1 MMKKLSKISALF
13 LLCACSGVVYESES
27 YSIYADKVVQGEY
40 TAVAETPYKI
50 VSDLNGEEYVWEKKN
65 DHSAFP
71 QLVTPLPVE
80 EAVYNMSID
89 ECINAV
95 EPDGTLRTGLEWGGV
110 WTRDVS
116 YSTILSMAYMQPQ
129 AAMTSLLCKI
139 NSKGEIVQDTGTG
152 GAWPCSTDRQIWVG
166 AAWELYK
173 VTGSK
178 EWLEKVYPVAKK
190 SLEVD
195 MRTIYDEETGLAK
208 GESSFI
214 DWRKNSY
221 PQWMEPADIYDS
233 KCLGTNMVHYIALTS
248 AAKMGR
254 VLGDKTSAETFDAK
268 AVEIKGAVNKH
279 LWMDDKGY
287 YAQFIA
293 GRNDD
298 ILFTKSET
306 LGQSLAVL
314 YGVAEGERASRLSQ
328 SMPVVEFGAPVF
340 WPYVADMPPYHNRAV
355 WPFVQSFWIQASA
368 KTGNEAGVLHG
379 IASVWRA
386 CMMYATNK
394 ENFVA
399 NDGNWRG
406 TQVNSS
412 NMLWSLSGSLSVT
425 FRILMGINYDDPD
438 AIRFAPVVPE
448 SLKACREVKGF
459 RYRDATLDICVM
471 GYGDVIKSFSI
482 DGQFKEEPVVS
493 ADMTGHHTVEI
504 VLANRFAQQMTN
516 NMVGDVRAPLT
527 PFVRFSGGGSRL
539 RWYTE
544 EGVHHY
550 DVYAG
555 GKKVAE
561 TTVGKCMIEDDWKG
575 DLQVV
580 GVAADGTESFPSEPL
595 NKNTKFS
602 KFFEPVM
609 VLQSTGKDFVID
621 VEVPHDG
628 VWNLSWYYA
637 NARGSLYSELT
648 CGIRM
653 LYVDGK
659 KAGINVFPNRH
670 FAGGSPAAAAT
681 DGWDYWGWT
690 SPQNLELKAGK
701 HRLVLKCESDADNM
715 SRKVNDF
722 KLKGY
727 SLTQK

>member
-1 MMKKLSKISALF
+1 
-13 LLCACSGVVYESES
+13 
-27 YSIYADKVVQGEY
+27 
-40 TAVAETPYKI
+40 
-50 VSDLNGEEYVWEKKN
+50 
-65 DHSAFP
+65 
-71 QLVTPLPVE
+71 
-80 EAVYNMSID
+80 
-89 ECINAV
+89 
-95 EPDGTLRTGLEWGGV
+95 
-110 WTRDVS
+110 
-116 YSTILSMAYMQPQ
+116 
-129 AAMTSLLCKI
+129 
-139 NSKGEIVQDTGTG
+139 
-152 GAWPCSTDRQIWVG
+152 
-166 AAWELYK
+166 
-173 VTGSK
+173 
-178 EWLEKVYPVAKK
+178 
-190 SLEVD
+190 
-195 MRTIYDEETGLAK
+195 
-208 GESSFI
+208 
-214 DWRKNSY
+214 
-221 PQWMEPADIYDS
+221 
-233 KCLGTNMVHYIALTS
+233 
-248 AAKMGR
+248 MGR
-254 VLGDKTSAETFDAK
+254 ILGDNATAETFDVK
-268 AVEIKGAVNKH
+268 AQTVKDAVNEH

-298 ILFTKSET
+298 LLFTKSET
-306 LGQSLAVL
+306 LGQSLAIL
-314 YGVAEGERASRLSQ
+314 YGVAEGERANRLSQ
-328 SMPVVEFGAPVF
+328 AMPVVEFGAPIF

-425 FRILMGINYDDPD
+425 FRILMGIYYDTPE
-438 AIRFAPVVPE
+438 AIRFAPVVPQ
-448 SLKACREVKGF
+448 SLKADRQVKGF
-459 RYRDATLDICVM
+459 PYRDATLDICVK

-482 DGQFKEEPVVS
+482 DGELKDEPVFP
-493 ADMTGHHTVEI
+493 ADMSGHHTVEI
-504 VLANRFAQQMTN
+504 VLANRFTQQMTN

-561 TTVGKCMIEDDWKG
+561 TTTGKCKIEDDWKG
-575 DLQVV
+575 DIQVI

-595 NKNTKFS
+595 NKNTKVAR
-602 KFFEPVM
+602 FFEPVM
-609 VLQSTGKDFVID
+609 LLQSTGKDFVIE

-637 NARGSLYSELT
+637 NARGSLYSDLT

-653 LYVDGK
+653 LYVDGV

-670 FAGGSPAAAAT
+670 FAGGSPAVYAT

-690 SPQNLELKAGK
+690 SPQSLELKAGK
-701 HRLVLKCESDADNM
+701 HRLILKCESDADNM

-727 SLTQK
+727 SLIEK

>member
-1 MMKKLSKISALF
+1 MKSRNLLGLF
-13 LLCACSGVVYESES
+13 LLCSCTTAVYESES
-27 YSIYADKVVQGEY
+27 FSILADKVVQGEY
-40 TAVAETPYKI
+40 VGVAETPYKI
-50 VSDLNGEEYVWEKKN
+50 VSNLNGEEYVWEKKN

-71 QLVTPLPVE
+71 QLVTPLQVE

-166 AAWELYK
+166 AAWEIYK
-173 VTGSK
+173 VTGSQ

-195 MRTIYDEETGLAK
+195 MRTIYDAETGLAK

-221 PQWMEPADIYDS
+221 PLWMESADIYDS

-254 VLGDKTSAETFDAK
+254 ILGDDAAAEAFDAK
-268 AVEIKGAVNKH
+268 AKAVKDAVNEH

-287 YAQFIA
+287 YAQYIA

-298 ILFTKSET
+298 ILFKKSET
-306 LGQSLAVL
+306 LGQSLAIL
-314 YGVAEGERASRLSQ
+314 YGVAEGERANRLSQ

-340 WPYVADMPPYHNRAV
+340 WPFVADMAPYHNRAV

-368 KTGNEAGVLHG
+368 KTGNETGVLHG

-425 FRILMGINYDDPD
+425 FRTLMGINYDTPD
-438 AIRFAPVVPE
+438 AIRFAPVVPQ
-448 SLKACREVKGF
+448 SLKANREVKGF
-459 RYRDATLDICVM
+459 PYRDATLDISVK

-482 DGQFKEEPVVS
+482 DGELKDEPVLS

-504 VLANRFAQQMTN
+504 VMANKFAQQMTN

-527 PFVRFSGGGSRL
+527 PFVRFGSGGKRL
-539 RWYTE
+539 RWYME
-544 EGVHHY
+544 EGVDHY
-550 DVYAG
+550 DIYAG

-561 TTVGKCMIEDDWKG
+561 TKVGKCNVEEDWKG
-575 DLQVV
+575 DIQVV
-580 GVAADGTESFPSEPL
+580 GVAANGAESFPSEPL
-595 NKNTKFS
+595 NKNTKVS

-609 VLQSTGKDFVID
+609 VLQSTGTDFVIY
-621 VEVPHDG
+621 VEVPEDG

-653 LYVDGK
+653 LYVDGQ

-670 FAGGSPAAAAT
+670 FAGGSPAAYAT

-690 SPQNLELKAGK
+690 TPQSLELKAGK

-727 SLTQK
+727 SLIRR